1 MERRHLVS
9 GGLLA
14 GLAGA
19 FGFPS
24 AAGAQQRRDE
34 SDERDQRTAAAVDEL
49 RKVVDRGLQVSPELA
64 RIREQQRIF
73 MRANQKFPDYIEV
86 GLGVWESVY
95 DWHVRHQR
103 PVLVGR
109 TTDGRYTMTVMETL
123 LLLRP
128 EQAESFVGFGFDVR

>member
-1 MERRHLVS
+1 MDRRHLVS

-24 AAGAQQRRDE
+24 AAAGAQQRREEGDE
-34 SDERDQRTAAAVDEL
+34 RTAAAIDEL

-73 MRANQKFPDYIEV
+73 MRANHKFPDYIEV
-86 GLGVWESVY
+86 GIGIWESVY
-95 DWHVRHQR
+95 DWHIRHQR

-128 EQAESFVGFGFDVR
+128 DQAETFVGFGFDAR

>member
-1 MERRHLVS
+1 MDRRRLVS

-24 AAGAQQRRDE
+24 GAAGAQQRREEGDE
-34 SDERDQRTAAAVDEL
+34 RTAAAVDEL
-49 RKVVDRGLQVSPELA
+49 RKVVDRGFQVSPELT

-86 GLGVWESVY
+86 GIGVWDSVY

-103 PVLVGR
+103 PVTVGR
-109 TTDGRYTMTVMETL
+109 TADGRYTMAVVETL

-128 EQAESFVGFGFDVR
+128 EQAESFVGFGFDAR

>member
-19 FGFPS
+19 FGFPAS
-24 AAGAQQRRDE
+24 AQGAQQRPDA
-34 SDERDQRTAAAVDEL
+34 DDRTATAVDEL

-73 MRANQKFPDYIEV
+73 MRANQKFPDFLEV
-86 GLGVWESVY
+86 GIGIWESVY

-103 PVLVGR
+103 PVIMGR

-128 EQAESFVGFGFDVR
+128 DQAESFVGFGFDTR

>member
-1 MERRHLVS
+1 MDRRHLVS

-24 AAGAQQRRDE
+24 AAAGAQQRRDE
-34 SDERDQRTAAAVDEL
+34 GDERVATSVDEL
-49 RKVVDRGLQVSPELA
+49 RKVVDRGLDVSSELA
-64 RIREQQRIF
+64 KIREQQRLF

-86 GLGVWESVY
+86 GLGVWLTVY
-95 DWHVRHQR
+95 DWYVRHQR
-103 PVLVGR
+103 AVTIGR
-109 TTDGRYTMTVMETL
+109 TTDGRYTMPVMETL

-128 EQAESFVGFGFDVR
+128 EQAESFVGFGFDAR

>member
-1 MERRHLVS
+1 MDRRRLVS

-19 FGFPS
+19 FGFPV
-24 AAGAQQRRDE
+24 AAAEAQQRRVELD
-34 SDERDQRTAAAVDEL
+34 DRTAAAVDEL
-49 RKVVDRGLQVSPELA
+49 RKVVDRSLEVSPELA

-73 MRANQKFPDYIEV
+73 MRANQKFPDYIEI
-86 GLGVWESVY
+86 GIGVWESVY

-103 PVLVGR
+103 NVTIGR
-109 TTDGRYTMTVMETL
+109 TVDGRYTMPVMETL

-128 EQAESFVGFGFDVR
+128 EQAETFVGFGFDAR

>member
-19 FGFPS
+19 FGFSSP

-34 SDERDQRTAAAVDEL
+34 SDERTAAAVDEL
-49 RKVVDRGLQVSPELA
+49 RKVVDRGLQVSAELA

-73 MRANQKFPDYIEV
+73 MRANHKFPDYIEV
-86 GLGVWESVY
+86 GIGVWENVY

-128 EQAESFVGFGFDVR
+128 DQSETFVGFGFDAR

>member
-1 MERRHLVS
+1 MDRRHLVS
-9 GGLLA
+9 GGLFA

-19 FGFPS
+19 FGFPAG

-34 SDERDQRTAAAVDEL
+34 GDERTAMAIDEL
-49 RKVVDRGLQVSPELA
+49 RKVVDRGFQVSPELA

-86 GLGVWESVY
+86 GIGVWENVY

-128 EQAESFVGFGFDVR
+128 EQAESFVGFGFDPR

>member
-1 MERRHLVS
+1 MERRQLVS

-24 AAGAQQRRDE
+24 SAAGGQQRGNEAGDE
-34 SDERDQRTAAAVDEL
+34 RTAAAVDEL

-73 MRANQKFPDYIEV
+73 MRANQKFPDYMEV
-86 GLGVWESVY
+86 GIGVWESVY

-103 PVLVGR
+103 AVTIGR
-109 TTDGRYTMTVMETL
+109 TTDGRYTMALMETL

-128 EQAESFVGFGFDVR
+128 EQAESFVGFGFDAR

>member
-1 MERRHLVS
+1 MDRRHLVS

-24 AAGAQQRRDE
+24 AATGAQQQPRDD
-34 SDERDQRTAAAVDEL
+34 SDERTAAAVDEL

-73 MRANQKFPDYIEV
+73 MRANQKFPDYLEV
-86 GLGVWESVY
+86 GIGVWESVY

-103 PVLVGR
+103 PVVVGR
-109 TTDGRYTMTVMETL
+109 TTDGRYTMPVTETL
-123 LLLRP
+123 LILRP
-128 EQAESFVGFGFDVR
+128 EQAETFVGFGFDAR

>member
-19 FGFPS
+19 FGFPPP

-34 SDERDQRTAAAVDEL
+34 SDERTAAAVDEL

-73 MRANQKFPDYIEV
+73 MRANQKFPDYIEI
-86 GLGVWESVY
+86 GIGVWENVY

-103 PVLVGR
+103 PVLIGR

-128 EQAESFVGFGFDVR
+128 EQAETFVGFGFDAR